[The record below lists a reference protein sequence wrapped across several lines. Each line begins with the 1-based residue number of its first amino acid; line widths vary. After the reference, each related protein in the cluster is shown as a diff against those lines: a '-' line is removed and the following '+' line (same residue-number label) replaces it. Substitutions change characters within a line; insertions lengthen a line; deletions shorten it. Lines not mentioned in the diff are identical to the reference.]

1 MGGDES
7 EAAHAG
13 MEQAI
18 EPNVDDHTERL
29 GREKGS
35 SRPFVDAA
43 PAATLAAGRRPGRG
57 WIESSE
63 GRSLYFLAAFLV
75 AAYAL
80 PFVVGMWYGTVRWDA
95 EWLGYLGTVVLSGF
109 LQGGVYAMFA
119 VGLTMIFG
127 VMRIINAAHG
137 EMVMMGAYLT
147 WVAFFFLGVDPLL
160 SLVFTLPIAF
170 LFGMVLQKVLLN
182 AVVGQPELT
191 GLLVTFGLGLTM
203 IYVVELIFTTDFR
216 TIPYAP
222 QSVRITDTIAVG
234 QNKLISFAMALVIS
248 LGVYFFLRL
257 TRIGKAIRA
266 TALNAEV
273 AMVCGINVGRIYL
286 ITTGLAVSLAVAG
299 GALVSIQFGF
309 NPETGIVYTLQA
321 FTIVILGGRGDYVG
335 ALIGGF
341 MLAVLESLV
350 SLMIPNGT
358 AMVELAAYGLMI
370 FVLLIR
376 PSGLMG
382 VKEG

>member
-1 MGGDES
+1 
-7 EAAHAG
+7 
-13 MEQAI
+13 MEQAV
-18 EPNVDDHTERL
+18 EPRVGDSAETL
-29 GREKGS
+29 GREKGGG
-35 SRPFVDAA
+35 PFGNTAA
-43 PAATLAAGRRPGRG
+43 AAGRARGRG
-57 WIESSE
+57 WMERGEI
-63 GRSLYFLAAFLV
+63 RSLYLLAAFLV

-80 PFVVGMWYGTVRWDA
+80 PFVIGIWYGTVRWDA
-95 EWLGYLGTVVLSGF
+95 DWLGYLGTVVLSGF
-109 LQGGVYAMFA
+109 LQGGIYAMFA

-137 EMVMMGAYLT
+137 EWVMMGAYLT

-170 LFGMVLQKVLLN
+170 LFGMALQKVLLN

-203 IYVVELIFTTDFR
+203 IYVAELIFTTDFR

-222 QSVRITDTIAVG
+222 QTVQITDTIAVS
-234 QNKLISFAMALVIS
+234 QNKLISFAMALAIS
-248 LGVYFFLRL
+248 LGVYFFLKL

-273 AMVCGINVGRIYL
+273 AMVCGINVGLIYL
-286 ITTGLAVSLAVAG
+286 ITTGIAASLAVAG

-309 NPETGIVYTLQA
+309 NPETGIIYTLQA
-321 FTIVILGGRGDYVG
+321 FTIIILGGRGHYVG

-358 AMVELAAYGLMI
+358 AMVELAAYGLLI
-370 FVLLIR
+370 AVLLIR
-376 PSGLMG
+376 PGGIMG